1 MNERKDCWKPQED
14 SLLAEVILEH
24 IRSGS
29 TQLAAFEEVGERL
42 ARTAAAC
49 GFRWNAVV
57 RHSYLAAIK
66 QAKLDRKAMKQAKH
80 PRPIRLARTQPGGW
94 SLERA
99 DTVIEQIRAY
109 LIRSDELARQLK
121 EMEDELDAKNRRI
134 HELEEQLLLAGTGGP
149 ADSTLTEDFKK
160 MLKLLER
167 ARLSGLLT
175 DNFEQSQIS

>member
-14 SLLAEVILEH
+14 RLLAEVILEH
-24 IRSGS
+24 IRCGS
-29 TQLAAFEEVGERL
+29 TQLAAFEEVGEKL

-57 RHSYLAAIK
+57 RHSCLAAIK
-66 QAKLDRKAMKQAKH
+66 KAKLDRKAMKQAKH
-80 PRPIRLARTQPGGW
+80 PRPIRLERSMAGGW

-99 DTVIEQIRAY
+99 DTVIDQIRGS
-109 LIRSDELARQLK
+109 LVRSEELAVRVKHL
-121 EMEDELDAKNRRI
+121 EEELEAKNRRI
-134 HELEEQLLLAGTGGP
+134 HELEEQLLLTGSISSS
-149 ADSTLTEDFKK
+149 DSSLSEDFKK
-160 MLKLLER
+160 MLKLLDR